1 MLTLSK
7 FEWREDSQQKHQSMS
22 CFKPISLD
30 RFDAVLF
37 DLDGVLTA
45 TAKIHA
51 ACWKQMFDTFLSHY
65 AEAQNLPFLPFDI
78 QADYNLYVDG
88 KSLYDGVRSFLES
101 RRIYLQEGSPAALA
115 DWETIC
121 GLGNRKNAGVN
132 QVIAAD
138 GVEAFPGTVA
148 LARYVRQIG
157 MKTAVVTPSTN
168 CELVLQSAGIIGLL
182 DVRVDGNVAAQEH
195 LAGKPAPDL
204 FLAAAQKLDV
214 HPSRAVVIEDA
225 ISGVQSGRAGNFGLV
240 IGVDRRGHG
249 DLLKEN
255 GADIVLTDVGE
266 LLGPE
271 EHTSGLHS

>member
-1 MLTLSK
+1 
-7 FEWREDSQQKHQSMS
+7 MS
-22 CFKPISLD
+22 YFKPITRD

-45 TAKIHA
+45 TAKLHA
-51 ACWKQMFDTFLSHY
+51 ACWKQMFDTFLSHC
-65 AEAQNLPFLPFDI
+65 AEAQNLPFRPFDI
-78 QADYNLYVDG
+78 HTDYNLYVDG
-88 KSLYDGVRSFLES
+88 KSLYDGARSFLES
-101 RRIYLQEGSPAALA
+101 RQIYLQEGSPAALP

-121 GLGNRKNAGVN
+121 GLGNRKNAAVN
-132 QVIAAD
+132 AVIAAD

-157 MKTAVVTPSTN
+157 MRTAVVTASTN
-168 CELVLQSAGIIGLL
+168 CELVLQSAGIIELL
-182 DVRVDGNVAAQEH
+182 EVQVDGNTAVQEH

-204 FLAAAQKLDV
+204 FLAAARKLDV
-214 HPSRAVVIEDA
+214 QPSRAVVIEDA

-249 DLLKEN
+249 NLLKQN
-255 GADIVLTDVGE
+255 GADIVVTDVGE
-266 LLGPE
+266 LLGLE